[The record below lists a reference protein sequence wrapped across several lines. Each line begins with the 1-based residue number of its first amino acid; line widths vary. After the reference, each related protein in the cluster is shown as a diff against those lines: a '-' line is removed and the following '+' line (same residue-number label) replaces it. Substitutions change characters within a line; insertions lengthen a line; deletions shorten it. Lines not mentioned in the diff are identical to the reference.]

1 MKPKLLLDMVCS
13 VIFSHELA
21 KNSPT
26 VNVEFFSSSVQQR
39 ESLRTM
45 VAFKHKDRERE
56 EYVI

>member
-1 MKPKLLLDMVCS
+1 MVCS

-26 VNVEFFSSSVQQR
+26 VNVEIFSSSVQQR

-45 VAFKHKDRERE
+45 VAFKHKHRERE